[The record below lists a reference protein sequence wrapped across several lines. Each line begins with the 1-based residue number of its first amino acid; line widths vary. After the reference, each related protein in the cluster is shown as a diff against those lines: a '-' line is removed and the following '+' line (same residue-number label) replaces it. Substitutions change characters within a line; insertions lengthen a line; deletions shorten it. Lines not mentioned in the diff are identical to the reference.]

1 MEFII
6 CSRHS
11 TINQSF
17 AGQKEMREREEE
29 KEMGGKNLE
38 RGKQKELSD
47 WYPETSSKAYSYL
60 TFHLQE

>member
-1 MEFII
+1 
-6 CSRHS
+6 
-11 TINQSF
+11 
-17 AGQKEMREREEE
+17 
-29 KEMGGKNLE
+29 MGGKNLE